1 VCEAPTKVIAVHS
14 QSMAI
19 PECPNGWSELW
30 IGYSFIMVSSS
41 KKYIF
46 FINKLFNE
54 INIETGRYLLRV
66 SIDSIQ

>member
-30 IGYSFIMVSSS
+30 IGYSFIMVSRT
-41 KKYIF
+41 KIKY
-46 FINKLFNE
+46 L
-54 INIETGRYLLRV
+54 YV
-66 SIDSIQ
+66 S

>member
-30 IGYSFIMVSSS
+30 IGYSFIMVS
-41 KKYIF
+41 
-46 FINKLFNE
+46 
-54 INIETGRYLLRV
+54 NIKILHYFHQK
-66 SIDSIQ
+66 II